1 MLAMIA
7 QNRLF
12 FCIEVKIIYDD
23 AVPLVLHGPSHVTTI
38 IRVRFHVD
46 WGYCIGA

>member
-1 MLAMIA
+1 MIA

-23 AVPLVLHGPSHVTTI
+23 AVPPLVVHGPTHATTI
-38 IRVRFHVD
+38 LRVRFNVD
-46 WGYCIGA
+46 WGYCIAA